1 MKKTEKT
8 LLPVSELETNF
19 YIFGNKGN
27 TWTNSAHIAKSGDYE
42 TLCGTPM
49 LSNNWARI
57 ENLQEIG
64 CPECIEKYKK
74 EYLKNKI
81 GASFYM

>member
-1 MKKTEKT
+1 MKTEKT

-27 TWTNSAHIAKSGDYE
+27 TWSNTAHIAKSGE
-42 TLCGTPM
+42 PVTLCSTPM
-49 LSNNWARI
+49 LSSNWARI

-64 CPECIEKYKK
+64 CQECIEKYKK